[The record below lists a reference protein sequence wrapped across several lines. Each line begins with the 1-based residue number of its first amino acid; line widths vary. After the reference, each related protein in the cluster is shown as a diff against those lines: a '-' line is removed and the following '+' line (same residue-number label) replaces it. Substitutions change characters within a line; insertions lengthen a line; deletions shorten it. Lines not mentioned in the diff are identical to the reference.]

1 VNLPCRS
8 FEVRV
13 VAIADPDDER
23 VADYRHL
30 TDAGWRRQLEAEH
43 GLFVAEGRLVIRQVL
58 RHRLRVRSIL
68 LARNR
73 QESLAGDLAGIDVPV
88 YVAEPAVLEA
98 VAGFHAHR
106 GVLAAVERPALR
118 PPEDVVASA
127 RLVAVLEDVN
137 DHENLGAVFRNAA
150 GLGVG
155 AVLLS
160 PGCCDPLYRRAVRVS
175 MGHVLSVPWTR
186 LEPWPAG
193 LEWLRRRG
201 FALLA
206 LTPDPSAEP
215 LAAAPPALR
224 LAVLLGAEGPGLSPG
239 ALAAA
244 DRRLRIPLAG
254 GVDSLNLASA
264 AAIAFHWLR
273 GQEER

>member
-1 VNLPCRS
+1 MP
-8 FEVRV
+8 V
-13 VAIADPDDER
+13 VPVSDPDDER

-30 TDAGWRRQLEAEH
+30 TDAGWRRRVEAEQ
-43 GLFVAEGRLVIRQVL
+43 GMFVAEGVLVIRQVL
-58 RHRLRVRSIL
+58 GRDLRVRSVL

-73 QESLAGDLAGIDVPV
+73 HPALADDLAGLEAPV
-88 YVAEPAVLEA
+88 YLAEPAVMDA
-98 VAGFHAHR
+98 VAGFHVHR
-106 GVLAAVERPALR
+106 GALAAIERPAL
-118 PPEDVVASA
+118 PEPGDVLASA

-150 GLGVG
+150 GLGVD

-186 LEPWPAG
+186 LEPWPGG
-193 LEWLRRRG
+193 LDGLRRAG
-201 FALLA
+201 FTLLA
-206 LTPDPSAEP
+206 LTPDPAADP
-215 LAAAPPALR
+215 LPKGPETGSN
-224 LAVLLGAEGPGLSPG
+224 LAVLLGAEGPGLSPA

-244 DRRLRIPLAG
+244 DRRLRIPLRP

-264 AAIAFHWLR
+264 AAIAFHALR
-273 GQEER
+273 S

>member
-1 VNLPCRS
+1 LP
-8 FEVRV
+8 V
-13 VAIADPDDER
+13 VPIADPDDER

-30 TDAGWRRQLEAEH
+30 TDAGWRRQVEGEH
-43 GLFVAEGRLVIRQVL
+43 GLFVAEGTLVIRQVL
-58 RHRLRVRSIL
+58 RRGHRLRSVL

-73 QESLAGDLAGIDVPV
+73 QEALAADLAGVDAPV
-88 YVAEPAVLEA
+88 YVAEPAVLDA

-106 GVLAAVERPALR
+106 GALAAVERPAL
-118 PPEDVVASA
+118 PEPEALLGSA
-127 RLVAVLEDVN
+127 RMVAVLEDVN

-150 GLGVG
+150 GLGVD

-186 LEPWPAG
+186 LEPWPEG
-193 LEWLRRRG
+193 LEWLRRNG
-201 FALLA
+201 FTLLA
-206 LTPDPSAEP
+206 LTPDPGADP
-215 LAAAPPALR
+215 LPSTPAGPR
-224 LAVLLGAEGPGLSPG
+224 VAVLLGAEGPGLSPS

-244 DRRLRIPLAG
+244 DRRLRIPLAA

-264 AAIAFHWLR
+264 AAIAFHALR
-273 GQEER
+273 DVEG